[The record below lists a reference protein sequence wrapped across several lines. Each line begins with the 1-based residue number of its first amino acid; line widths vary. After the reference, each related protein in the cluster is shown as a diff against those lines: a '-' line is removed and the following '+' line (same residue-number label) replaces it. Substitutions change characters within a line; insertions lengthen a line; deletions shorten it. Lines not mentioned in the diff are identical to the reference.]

1 MAAQL
6 QILQILAIK
15 LNGMNSISEM
25 LMKKKNKKRT
35 DFCKLSFDL
44 HTLVVT
50 VNMHALIHIFM
61 QNKLKR

>member
-15 LNGMNSISEM
+15 LDGMNSISEM
-25 LMKKKNKKRT
+25 LMKKNKKRT